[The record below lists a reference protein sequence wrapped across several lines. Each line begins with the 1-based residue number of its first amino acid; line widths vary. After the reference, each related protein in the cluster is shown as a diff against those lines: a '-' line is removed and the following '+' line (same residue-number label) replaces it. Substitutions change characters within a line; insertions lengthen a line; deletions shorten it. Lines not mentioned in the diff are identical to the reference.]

1 MNFHK
6 LIVFCFFCFYN
17 IFFSFAQTPDTT
29 TLNSQLSTLNSQ
41 LSTLNS
47 QLYSSVHYRG
57 SATLNIDAQKHECQF
72 TIVNVLDSFLY
83 IQLNFGPIEVGRVL
97 TTPDHIVFINK
108 LQKNYYNGDYSFIE
122 KILGIELDFYTVQ
135 GIFNGS
141 LTEEPEAFELSYQR
155 DSLSYEYPFF
165 NTLFC
170 EYYTLSLLL
179 DVKKATFNAA
189 PNVSATIPKNYKV
202 MEVGCKK

>member
-1 MNFHK
+1 MKFHK
-6 LIVFCFFCFYN
+6 LIVFCFFN
-17 IFFSFAQTPDTT
+17 TFFSFAQTPDSTSLT
-29 TLNSQLSTLNSQ
+29 SHISHLTSQISNLTSPRYT
-41 LSTLNS
+41 
-47 QLYSSVHYRG
+47 SVHYRG
-57 SATLNIDAQKHECQF
+57 NATLNIDAQTHECQF
-72 TIVNVLDSFLY
+72 TIVNVIDSFLY
-83 IQLNFGPIEVGRVL
+83 IQLNFGPLEVGRVL
-97 TTPDHIVFINK
+97 TTPDNIVFINK

-122 KILGIELDFYTVQ
+122 KILGVELDFFTVQ

-170 EYYTLSLLL
+170 EYYTLSLEL

-202 MEVGCKK
+202 IEVGCKK